1 MVSDDVAAVAICVF
15 SAVAIGIL
23 YIGTALGQ

>member
-15 SAVAIGIL
+15 GAVAIGIL
-23 YIGTALGQ
+23 YIGTALQ